1 MAKGYNSQN
10 CMPNRRIE
18 EAAEALLGKYQ
29 LKSKTELTS
38 PINLELIINELDDF
52 YVDVLDLK
60 SKYGQ
65 DTIGAIFFENGE
77 NCIAVDNAL
86 DPKKYPEMRG
96 RYNFTIAHECGHW
109 VLHAP
114 TKLEERRGAK
124 LFDVG
129 NEPLVLCRTFAGS
142 SKPEI
147 ERQADRFASYML
159 MPKELVVREWMRLYP
174 DQWGPLN
181 VHEELQRK
189 RMALGL
195 ADGEGVVLC
204 DAAREMAKIFDVS
217 IWPMQIRLLEL
228 KLINTEVDNQIQL
241 F

>member
-1 MAKGYNSQN
+1 MAKAYNSQH
-10 CMPNRRIE
+10 CMPNRKIE
-18 EAAEALLGKYQ
+18 DAAEILLCKYQ
-29 LKSKTELTS
+29 LKSKAELTL
-38 PINLELIINELDDF
+38 PINVELIINELEDF
-52 YVDVLDLK
+52 YVDVQDLR

-65 DTIGAIFFENGE
+65 DAIGAIFFENGE
-77 NCIAVDNAL
+77 NCIAVDKII
-86 DPKKYPEMRG
+86 DPNLYPETRG
-96 RYNFTIAHECGHW
+96 KYNFTIAHECGHW
-109 VLHAP
+109 ILHAP
-114 TKLEERRGAK
+114 AKLEERRAAK

-228 KLINTEVDNQIQL
+228 KLITTEVDNQLQL